1 MILATFSS
9 NVDDYVLHDNNDNNL
24 EKRHDE
30 RRQPIVVGRRGQRA
44 TRRSR
49 RLRRMRRRAGGSAA
63 GRETA
68 EAVRKSDS
76 KSVYF
81 RSEAEMTDVLPGV

>member
-30 RRQPIVVGRRGQRA
+30 RRSRSYGVLLRGVGKVKVPQAKCHDLDRF
-44 TRRSR
+44 
-49 RLRRMRRRAGGSAA
+49 
-63 GRETA
+63 E
-68 EAVRKSDS
+68 EIE
-76 KSVYF
+76 
-81 RSEAEMTDVLPGV
+81 RSESKNNRTKYPTHHPY